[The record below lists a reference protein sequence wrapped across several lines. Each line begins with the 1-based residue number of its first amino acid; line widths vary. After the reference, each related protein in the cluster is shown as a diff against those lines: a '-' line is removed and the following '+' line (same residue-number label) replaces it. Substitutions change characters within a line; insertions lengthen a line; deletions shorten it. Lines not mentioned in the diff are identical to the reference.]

1 MAINPIN
8 LSNTF
13 GQLVT
18 TTRQCS
24 SELNLLKSGEYVKD
38 AGILNITA
46 PGTSLVAN
54 GALFY
59 DNVSVSKS
67 LTVTGNVE
75 SKLGYIFPDG
85 STQITAAQSSE
96 YSNSAY
102 AHANSVYVL
111 ANNTANTLTTTL
123 AELQTHEANYD
134 NPHKVSAKQL
144 NLADIA
150 TTGSYNDLKDI
161 PEPVG
166 VMVGANS
173 DSDGSSGLVPQPKA
187 GDEKKVLMGDGT
199 WGEMSGMI
207 FGSTVFS
214 LLPLTEAG
222 LHLLDGSLL
231 KVGGIYDEFVAYIGS
246 LFEKQNPQAKWFKT
260 KEIILPTFT
269 SNTQNGITISD
280 SRGNTTNL
288 QAIFNGST
296 ESVIVG
302 AWNTYWIKI
311 DYAKN
316 TSLSS
321 YTIQADNNAIP
332 EYPSAWTLQGSN
344 DGVTWKVIQTQTGIV
359 FSLNETK
366 TFPVSQ
372 SEPYK
377 QYRLLFSGGVA
388 SAKGGEL
395 KKVSFNAS
403 EVIFGYENSLFVTEE
418 QWQMSVANYGVC
430 GKFVHS
436 ESGVRLPKVTG
447 FIEGTLDSGALG
459 DLVEA
464 GLPNITGTFFNAQER
479 EYVGLSYEPTGA
491 FYRVAQAGNGV
502 EGENGWFETIG
513 LDASL
518 SNKLY
523 GKSNTVQPQ
532 SIKGYLY
539 IVLATTTKTNVQVN
553 IDNVVT
559 ELNNKIDKDLTNVSQ
574 EGAANLIDWIYP
586 DWTAKLN
593 LNTGVDNPI
602 ETKGWVL
609 MKNNSLDNIT
619 GYINGIEVFRNYGLG
634 GKWEDYNSLSFP
646 VNTGDVVR
654 LNGGT
659 LLYFP
664 CKGVI

>member
-13 GQLVT
+13 AQLVT
-18 TTRQCS
+18 TTRQCGD
-24 SELNLLKSGEYVKD
+24 ELNLLKSGEYVKE

-123 AELQTHEANYD
+123 AELQTHESNYN
-134 NPHKVSAKQL
+134 NPHKVSAEQL

-246 LFEKQNPQAKWFKT
+246 LFEKQNPQTKWFKT
-260 KEIILPTFT
+260 KEIILPTFNA
-269 SNTQNGITISD
+269 NTQNGITISD

-296 ESVIVG
+296 ESVVIG

-316 TSLSS
+316 TFLSS
-321 YTIQADNNAIP
+321 YTIQADNNSIP

-344 DGVTWKVIQTQTGIV
+344 DGVTWKVIQTKTGIV

-377 QYRLLFSGGVA
+377 QYRLLFSGGVV

-418 QWQMSVANYGVC
+418 QWQMFVANYGVC

-447 FIEGTLDSGALG
+447 FVEGTLDSSALG

-464 GLPNITGTFFNAQER
+464 GLPNITGSFSTSKPGVSASGAFTSSGQGAVGGAADGSQASGVYWAFNASQ
-479 EYVGLSYEPTGA
+479 
-491 FYRVAQAGNGV
+491 
-502 EGENGWFETIG
+502 
-513 LDASL
+513 
-518 SNKLY
+518 SNALY
-523 GKSNTVQPQ
+523 GKSETVQPQ
-532 SIKGYLY
+532 AIKGYLY

-559 ELNNKIDKDLTNVSQ
+559 DLNNKVDKDLSNISP
-574 EGAANLIDWIYP
+574 EGAAKSIDWIYP

-609 MKNNSLDNIT
+609 MKNNSLDTVT
-619 GYINGIEVFRNYGLG
+619 GYINGIEVFHNYGLS

-664 CKGVI
+664 CRGII

>member
-13 GQLVT
+13 AQLVT
-18 TTRQCS
+18 TTRQCGD
-24 SELNLLKSGEYVKD
+24 ELNLLKSGEYVKE

-59 DNVSVSKS
+59 NDVSVSKS

-75 SKLGYIFPDG
+75 SKIGYIFPDG

-102 AHANSVYVL
+102 AHANSVYAL

-123 AELQTHEANYD
+123 AELQAHEANYN

-231 KVGGIYDEFVAYIGS
+231 NVGGIYDEFVAYIGS
-246 LFEKQNPQAKWFKT
+246 LFEKQNPQTKWFKT
-260 KEIILPTFT
+260 KEIILPTFNA
-269 SNTQNGITISD
+269 NTQNGITISD

-296 ESVIVG
+296 ESVVIG
-302 AWNTYWIKI
+302 AWDTYWIKI

-316 TSLSS
+316 TFLSS
-321 YTIQADNNAIP
+321 YTIQADNNEIP

-344 DGVTWKVIQTQTGIV
+344 DGVTWKVIQNQTGIV

-377 QYRLLFSGGVA
+377 QYRLLFSGGVV
-388 SAKGGEL
+388 SIKNGEL

-403 EVIFGYENSLFVTEE
+403 EVNFGYENSLFVTEE

-447 FIEGTLDSGALG
+447 FVEGTLDSAALG

-464 GLPNITGTFFNAQER
+464 GLPNI
-479 EYVGLSYEPTGA
+479 VGSVTRIFTTAGATASDAFSLLSETTGA
-491 FYRVAQAGNGV
+491 QTGGGSGIKQLSFSAKDSNPIYGNS
-502 EGENGWFETIG
+502 T
-513 LDASL
+513 
-518 SNKLY
+518 
-523 GKSNTVQPQ
+523 TVQPQ
-532 SIKGYLY
+532 AIKGYLY

-553 IDNVVT
+553 IDNIAT
-559 ELNNKIDKDLTNVSQ
+559 DLNGKADRSLSNVSP
-574 EGAANLIDWIYP
+574 EGAAKSIDWIYP

-609 MKNNSLDNIT
+609 MKNNGLDT
-619 GYINGIEVFRNYGLG
+619 VVGYINGIEVFHNYGLG